1 MLCYSGLSLGTGMHK
16 TRGDGA
22 TQQTPKQERKH
33 LFMHWGVQEYR
44 VKAPQITIWP
54 NTQCH
59 ESQKDE
65 ISTTPN
71 PGQEDSTQ

>member
-33 LFMHWGVQEYR
+33 LFMHWGVQEL
-44 VKAPQITIWP
+44 KHP
-54 NTQCH
+54 
-59 ESQKDE
+59 K
-65 ISTTPN
+65 
-71 PGQEDSTQ
+71 